1 MSDIIS
7 KIPKEEAVEAIFSKI
22 ITFFGSSTTQITLLS
37 RDLSLHIGQISSSE

>member
-22 ITFFGSSTTQITLLS
+22 IKSPVACERLS
-37 RDLSLHIGQISSSE
+37 ESFL